1 MQYDHTHNV
10 YRVNGNV
17 RIVYYV
23 VLWAPPCA
31 EFQVIV
37 AGIRMQQSAHLVRET
52 QRAFDAVAD
61 VGTDRATRQG
71 AAVRRQRRR
80 RRAAANHEPPP
91 AALTDRLVHE
101 TGALEELVHKE
112 TLARGQPG
120 RAFVEYLDN
129 GWRDV

>member
-1 MQYDHTHNV
+1 M
-10 YRVNGNV
+10 YRV

-37 AGIRMQQSAHLVRET
+37 AGIRMQRSAHLVRDT

-61 VGTDRATRQG
+61 VGADRATRQG

-91 AALTDRLVHE
+91 AAHTGRLVYE
-101 TGALEELVHKE
+101 TGALKKHMHEVALV
-112 TLARGQPG
+112 RGHRG
-120 RAFVEYLDN
+120 RAFVEYLDVYMTTV
-129 GWRDV
+129 R

>member
-1 MQYDHTHNV
+1 M
-10 YRVNGNV
+10 YRV

-91 AALTDRLVHE
+91 AALTDRFVHE
-101 TGALEELVHKE
+101 TGALEELMHKE

-120 RAFVEYLDN
+120 RAFVEYLDD